1 MAHKTDQHSETPTS
15 STVADVSAM
24 ADSLL
29 AVGGAVPFDK
39 TSAEEENT
47 FHHYVGNEI
56 PWFLRGIWVLFWCF
70 AIAYIVAWLIP
81 SLQTEL
87 ISPP

>member
-1 MAHKTDQHSETPTS
+1 
-15 STVADVSAM
+15 M

-39 TSAEEENT
+39 TSAEEENR

-56 PWFLRGIWVLFWCF
+56 PWFIRGVWVLFWCF
-70 AIAYIVAWLIP
+70 AIAYSP
-81 SLQTEL
+81 SYSRHHDFRATPVEGLRL
-87 ISPP
+87 LPISAAAALVG

>member
-1 MAHKTDQHSETPTS
+1 MAHKSDHHNETPAS
-15 STVADVSAM
+15 STTADASAM

-39 TSAEEENT
+39 TSAEEENR

-56 PWFLRGIWVLFWCF
+56 PWFIRGVWVLFWCF
-70 AIAYIVAWLIP
+70 AIAYIVVWLIP
-81 SLQTEL
+81 SLQSEL
-87 ISPP
+87 LSPP